1 MSTSSSSSAAAVQ
14 SSLGS
19 SVPGFSVL
27 SSSATIYYGDSV
39 YTQPSTTPSDTPAEN
54 TVSKPNVPLIVGL
67 VVGLGG
73 ALIIAIAVFLIYKF
87 KCKRADVSDK

>member
-1 MSTSSSSSAAAVQ
+1 MSTSSSSSAASVQ

-27 SSSATIYYGDSV
+27 SSSATIYYGDGV
-39 YTQPSTTPSDTPAEN
+39 YTQPSTTPSDTPAN
-54 TVSKPNVPLIVGL
+54 TESKPNVPLIVGL

-87 KCKRADVSDK
+87 KCKKADVSDK